1 MASFSGV
8 IAMLFRLMCR
18 FAAETST
25 AMSHL
30 RLERCFFATANGH
43 LVALNATNGKLEW
56 DPVFVDVRAGESA
69 TAAPLIVKDKVIV
82 GSSGAE
88 YGVRGHLDG
97 FDLQTGKCLWRY
109 YTVPRPGE
117 PGSDT
122 WQQAGAWERGGGST
136 WITGSYDP
144 ELDLLY

>member
-1 MASFSGV
+1 MFISGWDGYIWALDATNGKLLWRYRYAV
-8 IAMLFRLMCR
+8 PLDVPLCCGNVNRDVAVALGKV
-18 FAAETST
+18 
-25 AMSHL
+25 
-30 RLERCFFATANGH
+30 FFANANGH

-56 DPVFVDVRAGESA
+56 SPVFVDVRAGESA
-69 TAAPLIVKDKVIV
+69 TAAPLIVKDKVIA

-88 YGVRGHLDG
+88 Y
-97 FDLQTGKCLWRY
+97 DLR
-109 YTVPRPGE
+109 GE

-122 WQQAGAWERGGGST
+122 WPQAGAWERGGGST